1 MDPLV
6 LQKLDLAQAV
16 MVLACSK
23 KGGACVI
30 KHFTPYIKKHT
41 STYAAAGFFIG
52 FLYLYY
58 LAFSEVNLFKPYTS
72 NPDSGEFYV
81 IGQGFLGVD
90 DNELERLYKI
100 LERMDVND
108 SIIPGDKIPETFV
121 YQISGFLDRITN
133 LNVMS
138 IEKQNLLLTCYKDG
152 QNPKLKK
159 YLKCDNFLD
168 KDKLVN
174 IQRPRFEEWIKRYR
188 FI

>member
-1 MDPLV
+1 
-6 LQKLDLAQAV
+6 

-23 KGGACVI
+23 KGGSCVI

-41 STYAAAGFFIG
+41 STYSAAGFFIG

-58 LAFSEVNLFKPYTS
+58 LAFAEVSLFKPYTS

-90 DNELERLYKI
+90 DESLERLYKI
-100 LERMDVND
+100 LERIELNQ
-108 SIIPGDKIPETFV
+108 SIISEDKIPETFV
-121 YQISGFLDRITN
+121 LQISGFLERITN

-168 KDKLVN
+168 KDNLQN
-174 IQRPRFEEWIKRYR
+174 IQRPRFEEWIKKYG
-188 FI
+188 FV

>member
-1 MDPLV
+1 
-6 LQKLDLAQAV
+6 
-16 MVLACSK
+16 
-23 KGGACVI
+23 
-30 KHFTPYIKKHT
+30 
-41 STYAAAGFFIG
+41 
-52 FLYLYY
+52 
-58 LAFSEVNLFKPYTS
+58 LAFAEVSLFKPYTS

-90 DNELERLYKI
+90 NEELERLYKI
-100 LERMDVND
+100 LERMEVND
-108 SIIPGDKIPETFV
+108 SIITRDKIPETFI

-168 KDKLVN
+168 KDKLVM
-174 IQRPRFEEWIKRYR
+174 IQKPRFEEWIKRYE